1 MKALE
6 ADYDDL
12 REGDPQGRLFNDDL
26 APARASDR
34 QWNSYALFSLWMN
47 DAHNASN
54 YTFAAG
60 LFIGTGAIMGMTPLS
75 IVIGVFIATFIIFIA
90 CCISGLMGYETGA
103 PYPVISRVTWGV
115 WGANFPALVRG
126 IVVVRDPDVSGIY
139 LTGIAV
145 DADLPFHA
153 ALDRFLCRT
162 TPVRVG
168 GLPSPVGDPANHRLA
183 RHGGGTSL
191 PGCCRTDH
199 LGHHD
204 RPGSLDALPG
214 RLGLQVDSQRG

>member
-6 ADYDDL
+6 ADYDEL

-126 IVVVRDPDVSGIY
+126 IVAIAWYGI
-139 LTGIAV
+139 L
-145 DADLPFHA
+145 
-153 ALDRFLCRT
+153 
-162 TPVRVG
+162 
-168 GLPSPVGDPANHRLA
+168 
-183 RHGGGTSL
+183 SL
-191 PGCCRTDH
+191 IH
-199 LGHHD
+199 I
-204 RPGSLDALPG
+204 
-214 RLGLQVDSQRG
+214 